1 MATPLPPRLSHA
13 QIPEYVTRVVRALD
27 EAGHPSFLVGG
38 CARDL
43 LRGVQPK
50 DFDVATR
57 ARPEVVLKLFPKTVP
72 TGLQHGT
79 VTVVEPEGHVEVT
92 TFRGEEGY
100 QDGRRPDRVVFLDDV
115 ESDLSRRDFTINA
128 IAFDPHRQLMV
139 DPFGGVKDLE
149 RELIRCVG
157 KADDRFGEDGLRPLR
172 AVRFASVLRF
182 ELEPETL
189 AAIPRALNTYARV
202 AIERVADELRKLLHG
217 PRPSRGL
224 QLLMDTGLW
233 IRILPALKDESK
245 DALAHRFAR
254 VNFTPRTHAHR
265 LAALFWDHPKALE
278 ALKPSTELLKRVQEI
293 DRHHTPMS
301 TSKTDP
307 ELRRFASQVGR
318 ARLHDVLVLQRA
330 ELRTRGDAEACRTFV
345 ANRAR
350 LHELLASNPPLTAQE
365 LALRGDALASLV
377 GGPGPEVGRAQRRLL
392 DAVLDDPTANT
403 PERLRELLSPGRH

>member
-1 MATPLPPRLSHA
+1 MATSLPPRLSSA
-13 QIPEYVTRVVRALD
+13 KIPDYVTRVVRALD

-38 CARDL
+38 CVRDL

-57 ARPEVVLKLFPKTVP
+57 ARPEAVLKLFPKTVP

-100 QDGRRPDRVVFLDDV
+100 QDGRRPDRVFFLDDV
-115 ESDLSRRDFTINA
+115 QSDLARRDFTINA

-139 DPFGGVKDLE
+139 DPFGGVEDLA
-149 RELIRCVG
+149 RESICCVG

-182 ELEPETL
+182 GIAADTL
-189 AAIPRALNTYARV
+189 DAIPRALNTYARV
-202 AIERVADELRKLLHG
+202 AVERISDELRKLLKG

-224 QLLMDTGLW
+224 ELLAMTGLSA
-233 IRILPALKDESK
+233 RILPALKNE
-245 DALAHRFAR
+245 DAKARAHRFKR
-254 VNFTPRTHAHR
+254 VDFTPPTHAHR
-265 LAALFWDHPKALE
+265 LAALFWDQTKALE
-278 ALKPSTELLKRVQEI
+278 ALKPSTELLRRVQEI
-293 DRHHTPMS
+293 DRHHAPLTTPS
-301 TSKTDP
+301 SDAD
-307 ELRRFASQVGR
+307 LRRFASRVGR

-330 ELRTRGDAEACRTFV
+330 ELHARGDAESCRGFAT
-345 ANRAR
+345 NRAR
-350 LHELLASNPPLTAQE
+350 LRELLGSNPPLSTQE

-392 DAVLDDPTANT
+392 DAVLDDPSCNT